1 LPHVASKSRKA
12 SFRSSLKSAPNERTG
27 ARAIKAIEDVGR
39 GATGVLEYAGGL
51 AILSA
56 ESAGFIARL
65 RVRVKETFA
74 QAYFLGIQSTVIV
87 LLTST
92 LTGMIVSFEAAQN
105 AVSYGISNVVG
116 GAVAFTTSRELGPM
130 LSAVVVAGRA
140 GAAIAAELG
149 SMVVTEQIE
158 ALESLGLSPI
168 RMLVVPRLVAMIVMM
183 PVLTILADI
192 VAIAGG
198 GYLAHTL
205 AGIPYDTFTES
216 IRNYGN
222 FSDFWKG
229 LIKAAVFG
237 ALIVLVGCYQGLST
251 RGGAAGVGR
260 STTGAVVL
268 AIILIFVTNFMMSLI
283 LFR

>member
-1 LPHVASKSRKA
+1 MKNPGLTP
-12 SFRSSLKSAPNERTG
+12 LTPL
-27 ARAIKAIEDVGR
+27 EDVGR
-39 GATGVLEYAGGL
+39 AATAVFDYAGGL
-51 AILSA
+51 ALLTA
-56 ESAGFIARL
+56 ESVRFIAQM
-65 RVRVKETFA
+65 RVRVNETFA

-87 LLTST
+87 LLTS
-92 LTGMIVSFEAAQN
+92 LFTGMVVSYESAQN
-105 AVSYGISNVVG
+105 AVSYGVSNLIG

-158 ALESLGLSPI
+158 ALQSLGLSPV
-168 RMLVVPRLVAMIVMM
+168 RMLVVPRLVAMVIMM
-183 PVLTILADI
+183 PILTILADI
-192 VAIAGG
+192 IAIVGG
-198 GYLAHTL
+198 AYLAHTL

-216 IRNYGN
+216 VRTYSH

-229 LIKAAVFG
+229 LIKAGVFG
-237 ALIVLVGCYQGLST
+237 ALIVIVGCYQGLST

>member
-1 LPHVASKSRKA
+1 M
-12 SFRSSLKSAPNERTG
+12 G
-27 ARAIKAIEDVGR
+27 AHAIKTIEDVGR

-51 AILSA
+51 AMLSV
-56 ESAGFIARL
+56 ESAAFIASL
-65 RVRVKETFA
+65 RVRLKETFE

-116 GAVAFTTSRELGPM
+116 GAVTFTTSRELGPM

-192 VAIAGG
+192 VAIVGG

-216 IRNYGN
+216 IRNYGS